1 MAELN
6 PMAETRS
13 PEHVAYGRA
22 LREIRA
28 IRGMSQERL
37 ARLAGL
43 DPTYVSGIERG
54 VRNPSLTNLLK
65 LAKTL
70 DVTLE
75 DLAGRAE
82 TLVEGGSRHRRGHLE
97 RHPISAALERSA
109 IALKGLGLNDTPIT
123 PRDAEDILHDATRLV
138 GELTETIQHVEDQTP
153 LRTGVLSDLTRV
165 YRRLEKAWEKLIPPL
180 PEIEIRRRGR
190 PE

>member
-1 MAELN
+1 M
-6 PMAETRS
+6 PETRS
-13 PEHVAYGRA
+13 PEHAAYGRA

-37 ARLAGL
+37 ARQAGL

-82 TLVEGGSRHRRGHLE
+82 TLIEGSPRHRRGHVE

-109 IALKGLGLNDTPIT
+109 IALKGLSSEGTPIT

-138 GELTETIQHVEDQTP
+138 SELIETLQHFQKQTP
-153 LRTGVLSDLTRV
+153 LRTDVVRDLDRV
-165 YRRLEKAWEKLIPPL
+165 YRRLEKAWQSLIPPL
-180 PEIEIRRRGR
+180 PENEIGR
-190 PE
+190 QERSE

>member
-1 MAELN
+1 M
-6 PMAETRS
+6 PETRS
-13 PEHVAYGRA
+13 PEHAAYGRA

-28 IRGMSQERL
+28 IRGISQERL
-37 ARLAGL
+37 ARTAGL

-75 DLAGRAE
+75 DLAARAE
-82 TLVEGGSRHRRGHLE
+82 TLIEGSPRHRRGHLE
-97 RHPISAALERSA
+97 RHPISSALERSA
-109 IALKGLGLNDTPIT
+109 IALKGLSFDDTPIT

-138 GELTETIQHVEDQTP
+138 SELIETLQHFQEQTP
-153 LRTGVLSDLTRV
+153 LKTNLVKDLERV
-165 YRRLEKAWEKLIPPL
+165 YRRLEKEWQALIPSLPPL
-180 PEIEIRRRGR
+180 EM
-190 PE
+190 